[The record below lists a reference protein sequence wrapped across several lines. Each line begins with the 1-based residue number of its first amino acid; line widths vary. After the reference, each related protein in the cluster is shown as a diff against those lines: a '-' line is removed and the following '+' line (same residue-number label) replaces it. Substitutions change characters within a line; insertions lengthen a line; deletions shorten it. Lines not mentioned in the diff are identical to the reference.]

1 VSRFCVAYHGSESFH
16 GVFTHLEHFSSCFL
30 CQDMLHIATIWLI
43 RTLADSGL
51 QRESMDLRLPTHAV
65 LPSPMRLL
73 NVQEI
78 GVIEWPEAQ

>member
-1 VSRFCVAYHGSESFH
+1 
-16 GVFTHLEHFSSCFL
+16 
-30 CQDMLHIATIWLI
+30 
-43 RTLADSGL
+43 
-51 QRESMDLRLPTHAV
+51 MDLRLPNHAV